1 MNCIVGL
8 GGCTALQRTVALGSV
23 PSARSRCSGVQPPKP
38 FDRMPIPSYTCA
50 ASKEVGFGIPVD
62 SAARAAT
69 DKLCGFLLCGPLYG
83 GPNVG
88 PQGRQL
94 LLRRVTGIPTRSGCH
109 PVWNPSGSLSQTDP
123 MEPIMANTPLSIGGF
138 TVRQHDGL
146 FSLNDLHVASGG
158 DSNQRPGE
166 FVRNDQ
172 TQALIEQVLI
182 TAKGLAKLAIDVG
195 VQQVATV

>member
-1 MNCIVGL
+1 
-8 GGCTALQRTVALGSV
+8 
-23 PSARSRCSGVQPPKP
+23 
-38 FDRMPIPSYTCA
+38 
-50 ASKEVGFGIPVD
+50 
-62 SAARAAT
+62 
-69 DKLCGFLLCGPLYG
+69 
-83 GPNVG
+83 
-88 PQGRQL
+88 
-94 LLRRVTGIPTRSGCH
+94 
-109 PVWNPSGSLSQTDP
+109 
-123 MEPIMANTPLSIGGF
+123 MANTPLSIGGF